1 MEIKCSIC
9 ENFTIEIDSEG
20 NYQCKTCGVVFDAEE
35 INKLQKEGLSFQH
48 KIEPYDKKK
57 PNITKKTVVSIV
69 STALTLTIVLIIL
82 LVVLKK
88 DAVDVENKTSQ
99 SETVVSEEVLNTE
112 KNYSKTMFVNGADY
126 GGAFEKELTIYNVT
140 DEIIVF
146 DLFYYRL
153 WGAERVVANIK
164 SDGKAYF
171 KTEEGVEGNI
181 QLLDQKAI
189 VSITKSNDT
198 DAEEETIE
206 YSKIERLNDMIEG
219 IVDISDSRGTPF
231 GIDFS
236 CTPELGLVSEW
247 DSDNFLMFSDMK
259 SIETGDESEFN
270 FVINAPYTSDKS
282 AADIV
287 KANQLLSEDGS
298 SISLENIV
306 EMPVQLENEK
316 IAYYRECKT
325 SDNIYLIVFTSKI
338 DDKVYS
344 GYFVFANT
352 EVYNKYINTAR
363 AMINSLKY

>member
-1 MEIKCSIC
+1 MKIKCSVC
-9 ENFTIEIDSEG
+9 ENFTVEIDNEG

-35 INKLQKEGLSFQH
+35 IKNLEREEVNFSH
-48 KIEPYDKKK
+48 EIELIDKK
-57 PNITKKTVVSIV
+57 NSNSTKKI
-69 STALTLTIVLIIL
+69 ADLLIAIVLIL
-82 LVVLKK
+82 TSVLIICVPKK
-88 DAVDVENKTSQ
+88 DTGDVDNKTSQ
-99 SETVVSEEVLNTE
+99 SESIISEEVVNSE
-112 KNYSKTMFVNGADY
+112 NNFSKIKLVNGTDY
-126 GGAFEKELTIYNVT
+126 DGAFEKELIIYNAT
-140 DEIIVF
+140 DKIIVF

-153 WGAERVVANIK
+153 WSAERVVANIR

-171 KTEEGVEGNI
+171 KTEDGVEGNI
-181 QLLDQKAI
+181 QLLDKTAI

-198 DAEEETIE
+198 YAEEETVE

-219 IVDISDSRGTPF
+219 VVDISDLRGTPF

-270 FVINAPYTSDKS
+270 FVIKAPYTSDKS